1 MLFFVLR
8 RFAAGL
14 VLVLVVATI
23 TFFAMRLTASNP
35 AAAIVGEGA
44 TQVQIDK
51 LAHQLGLDLP
61 WYQQY
66 WNWLSGAVRFDFGA
80 SWYSNLPVLEDL
92 SIRLPVTMGFVT
104 MGLIFSAS
112 LALLLGVL
120 AAVRGGLVD
129 RFVQVLG
136 IIGFGVPAYLIGMFL
151 AVELAINRSIF
162 PATGIVLWSE
172 SPAGY
177 LHHLALPAFAIAVG
191 AMASTAQQVRGAMI
205 DQLDSDYVRTLR
217 SRGIAERKIIFK
229 HALRN
234 GAPAALTNVGIQ
246 FIAMLGG
253 GVVIESIFNLP
264 GIGSMATIGS
274 QRGDQPVV
282 LGVVVVMVAAVV
294 IVNTL
299 IDIAYGLLN
308 PKVRVK

>member
-1 MLFFVLR
+1 VLFFVLR

-14 VLVLVVATI
+14 VLVVVVATLA
-23 TFFAMRLTASNP
+23 FLAMRLTASNP
-35 AAAIVGEGA
+35 AVAIIGESA
-44 TQVQIDK
+44 TQPQIDK
-51 LAHQLGLDLP
+51 LTHQLGLDQSWL
-61 WYQQY
+61 QQY
-66 WNWLSGAVRFDFGA
+66 WNWLSGVLRFDFGA
-80 SWYSNLPVLEDL
+80 SWYSNTPVLEDR
-92 SIRLPVTMGFVT
+92 SIRLPGTMGFVV
-104 MGLIFSAS
+104 MGLLISATF
-112 LALLLGVL
+112 ALLLGVL
-120 AAVRGGLVD
+120 AAVRGGVVD
-129 RFVQVLG
+129 RMVQILG
-136 IIGFGVPAYLIGMFL
+136 IIGFGVPAYLIAMFL
-151 AVELAINRSIF
+151 AIQLAINRSVF

-177 LHHLALPAFAIAVG
+177 LHHLTLPAVALAVG

-205 DQLDSDYVRTLR
+205 DQLDADYVRTLR
-217 SRGIAERKIIFK
+217 SRGITERQIIFK

-234 GAPAALTNVGIQ
+234 GAPAALTNLGIQ

-264 GIGSMATIGS
+264 GIGSMATIGA

-282 LGVVVVMVAAVV
+282 LGVVVIMVFAVV

>member
-1 MLFFVLR
+1 
-8 RFAAGL
+8 
-14 VLVLVVATI
+14 
-23 TFFAMRLTASNP
+23 
-35 AAAIVGEGA
+35 
-44 TQVQIDK
+44 
-51 LAHQLGLDLP
+51 
-61 WYQQY
+61 
-66 WNWLSGAVRFDFGA
+66 
-80 SWYSNLPVLEDL
+80 
-92 SIRLPVTMGFVT
+92 MGFVT
-104 MGLIFSAS
+104 MGLFFSAS
-112 LALLLGVL
+112 LALLLGVF
-120 AAVRGGLVD
+120 AAVRGGVVD
-129 RFVQVLG
+129 RVVQVLG
-136 IIGFGVPAYLIGMFL
+136 IFGFGVPAYLIGMFL
-151 AVELAINRSIF
+151 AVEFAINRSWF

-177 LHHLALPAFAIAVG
+177 LHHLALPALAIAVG

-217 SRGIAERKIIFK
+217 SRGISERQIIFK

-234 GAPAALTNVGIQ
+234 GAPAALTNLGIQ

-264 GIGSMATIGS
+264 GIGSMATIGA

-282 LGVVVVMVAAVV
+282 LGVVVVMVTAVV
-294 IVNTL
+294 VVNTL

>member
-1 MLFFVLR
+1 MLLFVLR

-35 AAAIVGEGA
+35 AAAIVGEGG
-44 TQVQIDK
+44 TQAQVDK
-51 LAHQLGLDLP
+51 LAHQLGLDQA

-66 WNWLSGAVRFDFGA
+66 WNWLSGVLRFDFGA

-92 SIRLPVTMGFVT
+92 GIRLPVTMGFVT
-104 MGLIFSAS
+104 MGLLLSAT

-120 AAVRGGLVD
+120 AAVRGGVID
-129 RFVQVLG
+129 RVVQVLG

-151 AVELAINRSIF
+151 AVELAINRSLF

-177 LHHLALPAFAIAVG
+177 LHHLALPAIAIAVG

-217 SRGIAERKIIFK
+217 SRGITERQIIFK

-234 GAPAALTNVGIQ
+234 GAPAALTNLGIQ

-264 GIGSMATIGS
+264 GIGSMATIGA

-282 LGVVVVMVAAVV
+282 LGVVVIMVLAVV

>member
-14 VLVLVVATI
+14 VLVFVVATLA
-23 TFFAMRLTASNP
+23 FMAMRFTSSNP
-35 AAAIVGEGA
+35 ALAIIGESA
-44 TQVQIDK
+44 TQPQIDK
-51 LAHQLGLDLP
+51 LTHQLGLDQSLLA
-61 WYQQY
+61 QY
-66 WNWLSGAVRFDFGA
+66 WNWVSGALHLDFGA
-80 SWYSNLPVLEDL
+80 SWYSNTPVLEDL
-92 SIRLPVTMGFVT
+92 SIRLPVTMGFVVI
-104 MGLIFSAS
+104 GLIISATF
-112 LALLLGVL
+112 ALLLGVL
-120 AAVRGGLVD
+120 AAVRGGVID
-129 RFVQVLG
+129 RIVQVLG
-136 IIGFGVPAYLIGMFL
+136 IIGFGVPAYLIAMFL
-151 AVELAINRSIF
+151 AVQLAINRSLF

-177 LHHLALPAFAIAVG
+177 IHHLTLPAIALAIG

-205 DQLDSDYVRTLR
+205 DQLDADYVRTLR
-217 SRGIAERKIIFK
+217 SRGITERQIIFK

-234 GAPAALTNVGIQ
+234 GAPAALTNLGIQ

-264 GIGSMATIGS
+264 GIGSMATIGA

-282 LGVVVVMVAAVV
+282 LGVVVIMVLAVV

>member
-1 MLFFVLR
+1 MFFFVLR

-14 VLVLVVATI
+14 VLVFVVATI
-23 TFFAMRLTASNP
+23 TFAAMRLTASNP
-35 AAAIVGEGA
+35 AVAIIGESG
-44 TQVQIDK
+44 TQEQIQK
-51 LAHQLGLDLP
+51 LTHQLGLDQSWL
-61 WYQQY
+61 QQY
-66 WNWLSGAVRFDFGA
+66 WNWLSHAVRLDFGT
-80 SWYSNLPVLEDL
+80 SWYSADTVMSTLA
-92 SIRLPVTMGFVT
+92 IRLPVTMGFVT
-104 MGLIFSAS
+104 IGLVISAS

-120 AAVRGGLVD
+120 AAVRGGVID
-129 RFVQVLG
+129 RIVQVLG

-151 AVELAINRSIF
+151 AIELAINRSIF

-177 LHHLALPAFAIAVG
+177 IRHLTLPAIAIAVG

-217 SRGIAERKIIFK
+217 SRGITERQIIFK

-234 GAPAALTNVGIQ
+234 GAPAALTNIGIQ

-264 GIGSMATIGS
+264 GIGSMATIGA

-282 LGVVVVMVAAVV
+282 LGVVVIMVLAVV
-294 IVNTL
+294 IVNTI

>member
-1 MLFFVLR
+1 MLLFVLR

-14 VLVLVVATI
+14 VLVFVVGTI

-35 AAAIVGEGA
+35 AAAIVGEGG
-44 TQVQIDK
+44 TQAQIDK
-51 LAHQLGLDLP
+51 LAHQLGLDQS

-66 WNWLSGAVRFDFGA
+66 WNWLSGALHFDFGA

-104 MGLIFSAS
+104 MGLIFSAT

-120 AAVRGGLVD
+120 AAVRGGVID
-129 RFVQVLG
+129 RVVQVLG
-136 IIGFGVPAYLIGMFL
+136 IFGFGVPAYLIGMFL
-151 AVELAINRSIF
+151 AVELAINRSLF

-217 SRGIAERKIIFK
+217 SRGITERQIIFK

-234 GAPAALTNVGIQ
+234 GAPAALTNLGIQ

-264 GIGSMATIGS
+264 GIGSMATIGA

-282 LGVVVVMVAAVV
+282 LGVVVVMVTAVV
-294 IVNTL
+294 VVNTL